1 MDLTVYDHL
10 LNPIIAVDK
19 TGKIN
24 YVNFICSLFFKIPP
38 RKIKSLQ
45 LITELIQTDQLSI
58 LETIEKCLNQNDPII
73 GPEIEIQGEKNYTV
87 VLKFIPLDENC
98 IIHLQDFSIEKQ
110 LHEKYKEQII
120 ELKETHQ
127 QIIKSD
133 KLTAL
138 GELISGVSHEI
149 SSPLTIAS
157 DLLLEISEKLF
168 LKEYAEVENDI
179 GTLSDEFLRIKEIV
193 SNMQSMA
200 QNEEQHFQVVDLESI
215 IQKSLSFVKDLSLL
229 EDIKVETK
237 LGPIYVLANEGKLQ
251 QVLINLIKNS
261 TDALSNTANKKIN
274 ISLMTENQTV
284 ILDIIDNG
292 KGVEAEDKLFE
303 MFYTTKD
310 LGEGT
315 GLGLSISQKIM
326 NFFHGEIKYIPTK
339 SGAHFQL
346 DLPMLDL
353 ESFTSTNRYLKGEC
367 ETEDLK
373 ALIYSDSLEFLDSC
387 YQSFLRE
394 NVVTILTQNVETLED
409 LSDSYLVDMVFIHGK
424 GKELEGVKTVFLTE
438 KDDSEN
444 LEKMREVIL
453 GKA

>member
-1 MDLTVYDHL
+1 MDLTVFDHL

-19 TGKIN
+19 SGKIS
-24 YVNFICSLFFKIPP
+24 YFNFICSLFFKLPP
-38 RKIKSLQ
+38 RKIKSLE
-45 LITELIQTDQLSI
+45 LVTELIKTDQLSI
-58 LETIEKCLNQNDPII
+58 LETIGKCLNQNDPII

-87 VLKFIPLDENC
+87 VLKFIPIENFC
-98 IIHLQDFSIEKQ
+98 IIQVQDFSIEKQ
-110 LHEKYKEQII
+110 LHEKYKDQII

-157 DLLLEISEKLF
+157 DLLLEISEKLY
-168 LKEYAEVENDI
+168 LKEYTDVENDI
-179 GTLSDEFLRIKEIV
+179 GILSDEFLRIKEIV

-200 QNEEQHFQVVDLESI
+200 QNEEQHFQVVSLESI
-215 IQKSLSFVKDLSLL
+215 IQKSLSFVNDLSLL
-229 EDIKVETK
+229 EDIKVSTN
-237 LGPIYVLANEGKLQ
+237 LNPIYVLANEGKLQ

-261 TDALSNTANKKIN
+261 ADALSRTENKSLIIN
-274 ISLMTENQTV
+274 LMTENQTV

-292 KGVEAEDKLFE
+292 RGVEAEDKLFE

-326 NFFHGEIKYIPTK
+326 NSFHGEIRYIPTK
-339 SGAHFQL
+339 KGAHFQL
-346 DLPMLDL
+346 DLPMLEL

-373 ALIYSDSLEFLDSC
+373 ALIYSNNLNFLDNC
-387 YQSFLRE
+387 YQNLEKE
-394 NVVTILTQNVETLED
+394 NVVIILTQNKDSLED
-409 LSDSYLVDMVFIHGK
+409 LSDSYLVDMVFVHDG
-424 GKELEGVKTVFLTE
+424 GQELDGVKTIFLTE
-438 KDDSEN
+438 KSDSDN
-444 LEKMREVIL
+444 LDKIREVVL